1 MAVHNS
7 PPVCLFRAPG
17 TDDLI
22 AAFSWARM
30 GEQILEVKMTTV
42 KGLVIAA
49 LLVGGT
55 SLALAQNGPATGGQP
70 AVAGRPPAAPPA
82 APGPNLQAGTPSHHA
97 MKHHKKM
104 YMSAK
109 SHKGSKITPAGTA
122 KPQMKQ

>member
-1 MAVHNS
+1 VGICFV
-7 PPVCLFRAPG
+7 PLTG

-22 AAFSWARM
+22 EAFSCACV
-30 GEQILEVKMTTV
+30 GEQTLEVKMTTV
-42 KGLVIAA
+42 KVLAIAA

-97 MKHHKKM
+97 TKHHKKM
-104 YMSAK
+104 YLSAK
-109 SHKGSKITPAGTA
+109 SHKGSKITPAGAA

>member
-1 MAVHNS
+1 MAVHNWRSSVLCRS
-7 PPVCLFRAPG
+7 PE

-22 AAFSWARM
+22 EAFSCACL
-30 GEQILEVKMTTV
+30 GEQTLEVKMTTV
-42 KGLVIAA
+42 KVLALAA

-70 AVAGRPPAAPPA
+70 AVAGRPPAAP
-82 APGPNLQAGTPSHHA
+82 GPNLQAGTPSHHA
-97 MKHHKKM
+97 TKHHKKM

-109 SHKGSKITPAGTA
+109 SHKGSKINPTSKA